1 MCMEAVL
8 GHNLCDTAFMS
19 IGSETEILL
28 YLLHFFPIFF
38 QTEVTVYDCVVLNK

>member
-19 IGSETEILL
+19 FGSETEILL
-28 YLLHFFPIFF
+28 YLLHFPPIFF
-38 QTEVTVYDCVVLNK
+38 KQVI